1 MYCQSCGGKLEYT
14 LNKPNFCMNC
24 GIALGSVD
32 PSKGQP
38 VPEEKALNLSG
49 LSKLDVEVHHPEAN
63 ILTIGE
69 VVAQDKIGLSK
80 RPSSKSETG
89 DAVKDSINLC
99 RPSKGVDIKDI
110 RGKG

>member
-1 MYCQSCGGKLEYT
+1 MH
-14 LNKPNFCMNC
+14 C

-32 PSKGQP
+32 PPKEQP
-38 VPEEKALNLSG
+38 ASEEKALDLSG
-49 LSKLDVEVHHPEAN
+49 IKKLDFEIHHPEAN
-63 ILTIGE
+63 VLTIGE
-69 VVAQDKIGLSK
+69 IVGQDKIGLSK

-89 DAVKDSINLC
+89 DPVKDSINLC